1 MRKVYVCLSCYIYI
15 LFKGIYYVRCIIT
28 FEMVKL
34 YYRKQGNLDTV
45 IPV

>member
-1 MRKVYVCLSCYIYI
+1 MYVYLAIYIYI
-15 LFKGIYYVRCIIT
+15 FKGIYYVRCIIT